1 MTPRVTVVGLGPG
14 DPGLVTAATLEIL
27 RASAHVFLRT
37 GRHPSAH
44 LATGAPTFDHLY
56 ETEDSFADVYARIAE
71 ELVRAASEHG
81 EVVYAV
87 PGSPLVLERTVATL
101 RTRDDI
107 ELMVHP
113 AVSFLD

>member
-14 DPGLVTAATLEIL
+14 DPGLVTAATLGIL
-27 RASAHVFLRT
+27 RSSARTFLRT

-44 LATGAPTFDHLY
+44 LATGAATFDHVY
-56 ETEDSFADVYARIAE
+56 ETEDSFADVYSHIAE
-71 ELVRAASEHG
+71 ELVRAARDNG

-101 RTRDDI
+101 RTR
-107 ELMVHP
+107 
-113 AVSFLD
+113 